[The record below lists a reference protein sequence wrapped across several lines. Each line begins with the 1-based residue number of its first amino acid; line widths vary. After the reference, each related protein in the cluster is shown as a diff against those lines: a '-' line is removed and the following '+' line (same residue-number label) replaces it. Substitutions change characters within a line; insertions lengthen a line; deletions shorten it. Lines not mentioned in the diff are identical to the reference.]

1 MGNSRCSLT
10 GALPGAIATIP
21 AGKKGYVIALRTG
34 PNMHECQ
41 KIIGS
46 IEHFYGH
53 LEIQCSGSLG
63 LPSIEFKENVEARAD
78 EIKHF
83 VDGVVLA

>member
-1 MGNSRCSLT
+1 
-10 GALPGAIATIP
+10 
-21 AGKKGYVIALRTG
+21 
-34 PNMHECQ
+34 MHECQ

-63 LPSIEFKENVEARAD
+63 LPSVEFKENVEARVD